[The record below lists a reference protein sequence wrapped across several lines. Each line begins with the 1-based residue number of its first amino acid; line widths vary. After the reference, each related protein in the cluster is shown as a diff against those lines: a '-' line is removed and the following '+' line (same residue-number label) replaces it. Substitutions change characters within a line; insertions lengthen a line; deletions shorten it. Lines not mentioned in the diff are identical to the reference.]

1 MQAPTLDKSQ
11 ADRPINAPARRP
23 RRRLSSLLVAAT
35 LAVLAGAAG
44 VTVALAN
51 RPDPAAP
58 AAQPAATTVAP
69 AATDPAQGQP
79 AKAEPASGVATPAPT
94 TAAQPVVLADGR
106 HDAFV
111 RKVDTGRGTIVLDV
125 VQVFHD
131 EAAVE
136 AAVEDGKSRA
146 DAQYL
151 DVYVRNQNNRLRTL
165 PLASD
170 VRVNL
175 LGGCEEPKVD
185 QQALLAKLAGNA
197 RLGGAYYYTATVK
210 GGVVRQIDE
219 HLAINA
225 C

>member
-11 ADRPINAPARRP
+11 ADRPINGPARS
-23 RRRLSSLLVAAT
+23 RRRLTSLLVAAT
-35 LAVLAGAAG
+35 LAVLGGAAG

-51 RPDPAAP
+51 RPEPAAP
-58 AAQPAATTVAP
+58 VAQPAATTVAAAA
-69 AATDPAQGQP
+69 AATPTAGQP
-79 AKAEPASGVATPAPT
+79 AKAAPAAPATAG
-94 TAAQPVVLADGR
+94 QPVVLADGR

-111 RKVDTGRGTIVLDV
+111 RKVDSGRGTIVLDV

-131 EAAVE
+131 QAAVA
-136 AAVEDGKSRA
+136 AAVEDGKPRA

-151 DVYVRNQNNRLRTL
+151 QDYVRNQNSRLRTL

-175 LGGCEEPKVD
+175 LGGCEEPKAD
-185 QQALLAKLAGNA
+185 QQALLAKLASNA
-197 RLGGAYYYTATVK
+197 RLGGAYYYTVTVK
-210 GGVVRQIDE
+210 GGTVRQLDE
-219 HLAINA
+219 HLAVNA

>member
-11 ADRPINAPARRP
+11 ADRPVNGPARS
-23 RRRLSSLLVAAT
+23 RRRLTSLLVAAT
-35 LAVLAGAAG
+35 LAVLGGAAG

-51 RPDPAAP
+51 RPEPAVP
-58 AAQPAATTVAP
+58 AAQPAATTVAAAA
-69 AATDPAQGQP
+69 AATATAGQP
-79 AKAEPASGVATPAPT
+79 AKAAPAAPATAG
-94 TAAQPVVLADGR
+94 QPVILADGR

-111 RKVDTGRGTIVLDV
+111 RKVDSGRGTIVLDV

-131 EAAVE
+131 QAAVE
-136 AAVEDGKSRA
+136 AAVEDGKPRA

-151 DVYVRNQNNRLRTL
+151 QDYVRNQNSRLRTL

-175 LGGCEEPKVD
+175 LGGCEEPKPD
-185 QQALLAKLAGNA
+185 QQALLAKLASNA
-197 RLGGAYYYTATVK
+197 RLGGAYYYTVTVK
-210 GGVVRQIDE
+210 GGTVRQLDE
-219 HLAINA
+219 HRAVNA

>member
-11 ADRPINAPARRP
+11 ADRPSNGPARS
-23 RRRLSSLLVAAT
+23 RRRLTSLLVAAT
-35 LAVLAGAAG
+35 LAVLGGAAG

-51 RPDPAAP
+51 RPEPAAP

-69 AATDPAQGQP
+69 AAAATPTAGQP
-79 AKAEPASGVATPAPT
+79 AKAAPAAPATAG
-94 TAAQPVVLADGR
+94 QPVILPDGR

-111 RKVDTGRGTIVLDV
+111 RKVDSGRGTIVLDV

-131 EAAVE
+131 EEAVKAAI
-136 AAVEDGKSRA
+136 ADGKPRA

-151 DVYVRNQNNRLRTL
+151 QAYVRNQNPRLRTL
-165 PLASD
+165 PLASG

-175 LGGCEEPKVD
+175 LGGCEEPKGD
-185 QQALLAKLAGNA
+185 QQALAKLASNA
-197 RLGGAYYYTATVK
+197 RLGNVYYYTVTVK
-210 GGVVRQIDE
+210 GGAVRQLDE
-219 HLAINA
+219 HLAVNA

>member
-11 ADRPINAPARRP
+11 ADRPINAPARR
-23 RRRLSSLLVAAT
+23 RRRLTSLLIAAT
-35 LAVLAGAAG
+35 LALLGGAVG

-51 RPDPAAP
+51 RPEPAAP

-69 AATDPAQGQP
+69 AAGSADQATKSA
-79 AKAEPASGVATPAPT
+79 PASDTAAPPASAA
-94 TAAQPVVLADGR
+94 AAQPVVLEDGR

-111 RKVDTGRGTIVLDV
+111 RKVDAGRGTIVLDV

-131 EAAVE
+131 EEAVQAAIQ
-136 AAVEDGKSRA
+136 DGKPRS

-151 DVYVRNQNNRLRTL
+151 DTYVRNQNPRLRTL
-165 PLASD
+165 PLAGD

-175 LGGCEEPKVD
+175 RDGCEEQAD
-185 QQALLAKLAGNA
+185 RQALLAKLAGNA
-197 RLGGAYYYTATVK
+197 RLGGVYYYTVTVK
-210 GGVVRQIDE
+210 GGTVRQIDE
-219 HLAINA
+219 HQAVNA

>member
-11 ADRPINAPARRP
+11 ADRPSNGPARS
-23 RRRLSSLLVAAT
+23 RRRLTSLLVAAT
-35 LAVLAGAAG
+35 LAVLGGAAG

-51 RPDPAAP
+51 RPEPAAP

-69 AATDPAQGQP
+69 AAAATPTAGQP
-79 AKAEPASGVATPAPT
+79 AKAAPAAPATAG
-94 TAAQPVVLADGR
+94 QPVILPDGR

-111 RKVDTGRGTIVLDV
+111 RKVDSGRGTIVLDV

-131 EAAVE
+131 QAAVE
-136 AAVEDGKSRA
+136 AAVEDGKPRA

-151 DVYVRNQNNRLRTL
+151 QDYVRNQNSRLRTL
-165 PLASD
+165 PLASG

-175 LGGCEEPKVD
+175 LGGCEEPKPD
-185 QQALLAKLAGNA
+185 QQALLAKLASNA
-197 RLGGAYYYTATVK
+197 RLGVYYYTVTVQ
-210 GGVVRQIDE
+210 GGAVRQLDE
-219 HLAINA
+219 HLAVNA

>member
-11 ADRPINAPARRP
+11 ADRPSNGPARS
-23 RRRLSSLLVAAT
+23 RRRLTSLLVAAT
-35 LAVLAGAAG
+35 LAVLGGAAG

-51 RPDPAAP
+51 RPEPAAP

-69 AATDPAQGQP
+69 AAAATPTAGQP
-79 AKAEPASGVATPAPT
+79 AKAAPAAPATAG
-94 TAAQPVVLADGR
+94 QPVILPDGR

-111 RKVDTGRGTIVLDV
+111 RKVDSGRGTIVLDV

-131 EAAVE
+131 QAAVE
-136 AAVEDGKSRA
+136 AAVEDGKPRA

-151 DVYVRNQNNRLRTL
+151 QAYVRNQNPRLRTL
-165 PLASD
+165 PLASG

-175 LGGCEEPKVD
+175 LGGCEEPKGD
-185 QQALLAKLAGNA
+185 QQALAKLASNA
-197 RLGGAYYYTATVK
+197 RLGNVYYYTVTVK
-210 GGVVRQIDE
+210 GGAVRQLDE
-219 HLAINA
+219 HLAVNA

>member
-1 MQAPTLDKSQ
+1 MQAPTLDQ
-11 ADRPINAPARRP
+11 TAADRPTNAPARP
-23 RRRLSSLLVAAT
+23 RRRLASLLVAAA
-35 LAVLAGAAG
+35 LLAGAAG

-51 RPDPAAP
+51 RPEPTP
-58 AAQPAATTVAP
+58 AAQPTGTTVAQ
-69 AATDPAQGQP
+69 AAAAASPAQGQP

-151 DVYVRNQNNRLRTL
+151 DVYVRNQNSRLRTL

>member
-11 ADRPINAPARRP
+11 ADRPSNGPARS
-23 RRRLSSLLVAAT
+23 RRRLTSLLVAAT
-35 LAVLAGAAG
+35 LAVLGGAAG

-51 RPDPAAP
+51 RPEPAAP

-69 AATDPAQGQP
+69 AAAATPTSGQP
-79 AKAEPASGVATPAPT
+79 AKAAPAAPATAG
-94 TAAQPVVLADGR
+94 QPVILADGR

-111 RKVDTGRGTIVLDV
+111 RKVDSGRGTIVLDV

-131 EAAVE
+131 EEAVKAAI
-136 AAVEDGKSRA
+136 ADGKPRA

-151 DVYVRNQNNRLRTL
+151 QAYVRNQNPRLRTL
-165 PLASD
+165 PLASG

-175 LGGCEEPKVD
+175 LGGCEEPKGD
-185 QQALLAKLAGNA
+185 QQALAKLASNA
-197 RLGGAYYYTATVK
+197 RLGNVYYYTVTVK
-210 GGVVRQIDE
+210 GGAVRQLDE
-219 HLAINA
+219 HLAVNA

>member
-11 ADRPINAPARRP
+11 ADRPSNGPARS
-23 RRRLSSLLVAAT
+23 RRRLTSLLVAAT
-35 LAVLAGAAG
+35 LAVLGGAAG

-51 RPDPAAP
+51 RPEPAAP

-69 AATDPAQGQP
+69 AAAATPTSGQP
-79 AKAEPASGVATPAPT
+79 AKAAPAAPATAG
-94 TAAQPVVLADGR
+94 QPVILADGR

-111 RKVDTGRGTIVLDV
+111 RKVDSGRGTIVLDV

-131 EAAVE
+131 QAAVE
-136 AAVEDGKSRA
+136 AAVEDGKPRA

-151 DVYVRNQNNRLRTL
+151 QDYVRNQNSRLRTL

-175 LGGCEEPKVD
+175 LGGCEEPKPD
-185 QQALLAKLAGNA
+185 QQALLAKLASNA
-197 RLGGAYYYTATVK
+197 RLGNFYYYTVTVK
-210 GGVVRQIDE
+210 GCAVRQLDE
-219 HLAINA
+219 HLAVNA

>member
-11 ADRPINAPARRP
+11 ADRPINGPARS
-23 RRRLSSLLVAAT
+23 RRRLTSLLVAAT
-35 LAVLAGAAG
+35 LAVLGGAAG

-51 RPDPAAP
+51 RPEPAAP

-69 AATDPAQGQP
+69 AAAATPTAGQP
-79 AKAEPASGVATPAPT
+79 A
-94 TAAQPVVLADGR
+94 TAAAAAPATAGQPVVLADGR

-111 RKVDTGRGTIVLDV
+111 RKVDSGRGTIVLDV

-131 EAAVE
+131 QAAVA
-136 AAVEDGKSRA
+136 AAVEDGKPRA

-151 DVYVRNQNNRLRTL
+151 QDYVRNQNSRLRTL

-175 LGGCEEPKVD
+175 LGGCEEPKPD
-185 QQALLAKLAGNA
+185 QQALLAKLASNA
-197 RLGGAYYYTATVK
+197 RLGGAYYYTVTVK
-210 GGVVRQIDE
+210 GGTVRQLDE
-219 HLAINA
+219 HLAVNA

>member
-11 ADRPINAPARRP
+11 ADRPINGPARS
-23 RRRLSSLLVAAT
+23 RRRLTSLLVAAT
-35 LAVLAGAAG
+35 LAVLGGAAG
-44 VTVALAN
+44 VTVALAS
-51 RPDPAAP
+51 RPEPAAP

-69 AATDPAQGQP
+69 AAAATPTVGQP
-79 AKAEPASGVATPAPT
+79 AKAAAAAPA
-94 TAAQPVVLADGR
+94 TAGQPVVLADGR

-111 RKVDTGRGTIVLDV
+111 RKVDSGRGTIVLDV

-131 EAAVE
+131 QAAVE
-136 AAVEDGKSRA
+136 AAVEDGKPRA

-151 DVYVRNQNNRLRTL
+151 QDYVRNQNSRLRTL

-175 LGGCEEPKVD
+175 LGGCEEPKPD
-185 QQALLAKLAGNA
+185 QQALLAKLASNA
-197 RLGGAYYYTATVK
+197 RLGGVYYYTVTVQ
-210 GGVVRQIDE
+210 GGAVRQLDE